1 MDFQA
6 SHVWVHLR
14 VVILFL
20 VLWGSLEEDR
30 LWVKAQDYCHRR
42 STLDDGGCQDTGR
55 IPHPDVC
62 KSKIIQNHIK
72 NGLCASRIAPLK
84 SNMIAYFHVRLIFLG
99 RTHGRYLISP
109 WYTSVNQCRRRQSS
123 TLGWEIVG
131 GNGMPLGHTFPET
144 VGWYIIILAFASN

>member
-6 SHVWVHLR
+6 SHVWAHLR
-14 VVILFL
+14 VMILFL
-20 VLWGSLEEDR
+20 VLWGSLGEDR

-42 STLDDGGCQDTGR
+42 STLDDDGCQDSGR
-55 IPHPDVC
+55 IPSSWC
-62 KSKIIQNHIK
+62 LQIQNHPK
-72 NGLCASRIAPLK
+72 SHQKRFCASRIAPLK
-84 SNMIAYFHVRLIFLG
+84 SNMIAYFHFRLIFLG

-123 TLGWEIVG
+123 TLGWKIVG